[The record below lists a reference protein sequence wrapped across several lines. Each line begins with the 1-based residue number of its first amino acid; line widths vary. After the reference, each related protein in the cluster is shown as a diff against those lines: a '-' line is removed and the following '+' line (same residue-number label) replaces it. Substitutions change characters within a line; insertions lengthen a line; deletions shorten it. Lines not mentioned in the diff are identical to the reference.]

1 MELVTIEVKL
11 PKEVYDSASE
21 ILAKQGLTMEDVRY
35 EQIPKEKKVLII
47 DDIDQVKQSSFDAFL
62 SKIDDKF
69 EFFIFTSNRLLD
81 LNLFERMKE
90 QLKAADSIYRYQIMP
105 FYADKRL
112 ELIQRIVTL
121 NTTDKSSIS
130 KTVHALSD
138 TLTAQRRFISLD
150 PDFIIK

>member
-121 NTTDKSSIS
+121 KTIDKSSIS